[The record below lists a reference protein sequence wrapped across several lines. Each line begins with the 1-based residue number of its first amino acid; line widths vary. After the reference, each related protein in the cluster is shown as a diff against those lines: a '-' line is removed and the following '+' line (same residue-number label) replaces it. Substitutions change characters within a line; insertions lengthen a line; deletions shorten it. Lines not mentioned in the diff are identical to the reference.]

1 MISHLLTVFVYCRG
15 AKGDVYEGGTR
26 VPGLVHYQRYPYI
39 YKSLPLTEDQ
49 QVPQSPRGYT
59 VLNDGERRTVLNFSS
74 KVR

>member
-39 YKSLPLTEDQ
+39 YKSLPLTED
-49 QVPQSPRGYT
+49 
-59 VLNDGERRTVLNFSS
+59 
-74 KVR
+74 